1 MTPKLVRK
9 INIDHQK
16 KEINQD
22 FRNILGKGKKY
33 LTKYFNFVLP
43 TIKQGYDFVKVQ
55 NLLEQKKSSKVF
67 NFLS

>member
-22 FRNILGKGKKY
+22 FRNILGKGKKD
-33 LTKYFNFVLP
+33 LTKYSNFFLP
-43 TIKQGYDFVKVQ
+43 TIKQGYDFVKV
-55 NLLEQKKSSKVF
+55 
-67 NFLS
+67 